1 MAERMTTKEFIPD
14 DNNLHRR
21 VNDRCY
27 DALAGKCT
35 EGAFLLRS
43 KEEYL
48 SVNWAERTDLQT
60 TTTNPNSGKVFK
72 LAELVVKE
80 PRAIDLNVEHIPTI
94 NNFAH
99 AGIKGVSLHDDV
111 QKIIVASK
119 LAEKSKMVK
128 QQ

>member
-1 MAERMTTKEFIPD
+1 MTTKEFIPD
-14 DNNLHRR
+14 DNSLHRR

-48 SVNWAERTDLQT
+48 SANWAERTDLQT
-60 TTTNPNSGKVFK
+60 SATDHNSGKVFK

-80 PRAIDLNVEHIPTI
+80 PRAIGLNVEHIPTL
-94 NNFAH
+94 NNHAH
-99 AGIKGVSLHDDV
+99 AGILGISLHDDV

-119 LAEKSKMVK
+119 LAEKSKILK
-128 QQ
+128 Q